1 MEDMKTVIDEI
12 AKASGIS
19 ELAQVTTFSGD
30 LEGVG
35 EVVVSIRDR
44 GEGHRYRYAVS
55 AHTVNEP
62 IKTAAGNPEAELD
75 TAIAVVHW
83 GDLKR

>member
-1 MEDMKTVIDEI
+1 MEDLKSVIEQV
-12 AKASGIS
+12 ASASGID
-19 ELAQVTTFSGD
+19 ELGQVTTLTGH

-35 EVVVSIRDR
+35 GVEVSIRDR
-44 GEGHRYRYAVS
+44 GEGHRYRFAVS
-55 AHTVNEP
+55 AQTLDEP

-83 GDLKR
+83 NDLKR